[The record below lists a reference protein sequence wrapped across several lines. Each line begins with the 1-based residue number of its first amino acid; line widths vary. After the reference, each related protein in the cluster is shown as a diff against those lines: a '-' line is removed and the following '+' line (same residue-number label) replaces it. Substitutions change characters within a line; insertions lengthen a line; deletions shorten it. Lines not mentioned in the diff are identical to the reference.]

1 MTERDNGGSVQVGIV
16 VNDLD
21 AMTRFYENALGLRD
35 IGDLEIPG
43 GVMKRYR
50 CGEGSVKLVHFEA
63 GCHGANPPDGMLGGI
78 SGMRYLTLDVG
89 DVASTLAR
97 CEAAGHRIPVPLM
110 EFRPG
115 MPVAFVE
122 DPEGNWIELMQ

>member
-1 MTERDNGGSVQVGIV
+1 VGIV